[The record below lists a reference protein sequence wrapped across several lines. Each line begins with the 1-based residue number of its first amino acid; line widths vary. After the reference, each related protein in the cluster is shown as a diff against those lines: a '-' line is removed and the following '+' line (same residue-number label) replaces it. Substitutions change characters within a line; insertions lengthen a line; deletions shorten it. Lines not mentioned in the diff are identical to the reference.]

1 MPAVRVHIPGQEYAV
16 EVAPGLLRRLGELVA
31 RVAPHEKA
39 LLAVDAKI
47 ADTHGAIAGRSLEE
61 IGYQVTLIELT
72 AAEREK
78 TLPTVRRLYDAMLAA
93 KLERRSPVIALGGGV
108 VGDTAGFAAATY
120 LRGAPLIHAP
130 TTLLAM
136 VDASIGGKTGVNID
150 LPDGSLGKNL
160 IGAFW
165 QPKIVVA
172 DPDALATLTLRDYRC
187 GLAECVK
194 HGLIASAEHVSFI
207 EANAEALASS
217 PRGESEM
224 VSKLAADSA
233 SIKARIVESDVR
245 ESGRR
250 ALLNLGH
257 TFAHAIEPIETLDLR
272 HGEAVSIGLVAAM
285 SCSVATGRLSPDER
299 DSIRSLLR
307 HLGLPVEVR
316 EAIDHERLV
325 EAMTYD
331 KKVQDGR
338 LRLVL
343 PVGIGAAEVADDVPL
358 DVIRDAWREVGAS

>member
-1 MPAVRVHIPGQEYAV
+1 
-16 EVAPGLLRRLGELVA
+16 
-31 RVAPHEKA
+31 
-39 LLAVDAKI
+39 
-47 ADTHGAIAGRSLEE
+47 
-61 IGYQVTLIELT
+61 
-72 AAEREK
+72 
-78 TLPTVRRLYDAMLAA
+78 
-93 KLERRSPVIALGGGV
+93 
-108 VGDTAGFAAATY
+108 
-120 LRGAPLIHAP
+120 
-130 TTLLAM
+130 
-136 VDASIGGKTGVNID
+136 
-150 LPDGSLGKNL
+150 
-160 IGAFW
+160 
-165 QPKIVVA
+165 
-172 DPDALATLTLRDYRC
+172 
-187 GLAECVK
+187 
-194 HGLIASAEHVSFI
+194 
-207 EANAEALASS
+207 
-217 PRGESEM
+217 
-224 VSKLAADSA
+224 
-233 SIKARIVESDVR
+233 VR